1 MRTEQTSKTMD
12 FSKMSEDELESY
24 VSAAKIEMRELK
36 AQIRA
41 FRKQAA
47 ESRQKILETEA
58 EIKVWKELNQI
69 ELKKLGWEDL
79 TEDEFTWL
87 RENLYK
93 EWPYFKPSNARAI
106 KERYAERMQ
115 KLVDSS
121 LDKKFAPDP
130 KMEVPSG
137 WIDRAGKYFGV
148 GPAEH
153 DKFAWEYLN
162 KTYGQRET
170 EIKVASSGGAA
181 HSVLEKAGWIRVMK
195 WPGLDVQFVLPRLLS
210 HTQKGTLRTYC
221 DIYNVKYPLEEDLF

>member
-1 MRTEQTSKTMD
+1 MKTEQTTETMD
-12 FSKMSEDELESY
+12 FSKMSEDELEDY
-24 VSAAKIEMRELK
+24 VSDAKTEIKELE

-41 FRKQAA
+41 FKKQTA
-47 ESRQKILETEA
+47 ESRKKILETEA
-58 EIKVWKELNQI
+58 EIKVWKELNQR

-87 RENLYK
+87 RENYYK
-93 EWPYFKPSNARAI
+93 EWPYFKPSSARAI
-106 KERYAERMQ
+106 KERYAERM
-115 KLVDSS
+115 KKPVDDT

-137 WIDRAGKYFGV
+137 WIDRSGHYFGV

-170 EIKVASSGGAA
+170 GIKVASSGGAA
-181 HSVLEKAGWIRVMK
+181 HSVLEKAGWVRVMK

-210 HTQKGTLRTYC
+210 HAQKKSLGIYC